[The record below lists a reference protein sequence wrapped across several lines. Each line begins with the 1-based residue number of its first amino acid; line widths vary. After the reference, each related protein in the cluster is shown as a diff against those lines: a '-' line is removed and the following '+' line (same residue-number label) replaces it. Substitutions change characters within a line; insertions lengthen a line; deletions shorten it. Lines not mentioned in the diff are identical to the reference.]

1 MKSRVWL
8 WSITI
13 CLCVVLILTSQVAA
27 QTVPQ
32 HHPKHQQYKLYDVG
46 TFGGPNS
53 YGSYQAISLTTAGAT
68 GAADTSISDPFD
80 PYCFLDC
87 FVSHAF
93 LWRYGHV
100 TDLGAL
106 PGNNGGNSSFGFAI
120 NNFGLVVGISENG
133 STDPATG
140 YPSTSPVAWLGGHIM
155 NLGGFGGTQGAAFMV
170 NDFGRIVGA
179 STNTI
184 KDRYAGG
191 FNFQFPSTTQVRTFV
206 WELGWMR
213 DIGTL
218 GGPDAAPI
226 TMSQSGLVIG
236 QSYINYTSQPDTG
249 YPIAD
254 PFLWD
259 GRRMIDLGSLGG
271 VGGVPEWVNNSGQV
285 AGYSLIPST
294 GRVHAFLWERGQ
306 MTDMGTLY
314 PGSASG
320 AMWINE
326 AGVMTGFDAP
336 YAVIWKQ
343 GKRTILGSL
352 PGYDVWATGVSI
364 NNSNQVVGYAFSDDW
379 FSTVG
384 FLWENGDMVDLN
396 ALVQPPSD
404 ITVTEPLQIDD
415 RGEIISYA
423 ADAEGNVR
431 VVVLVPNGDC
441 DWGCEERIA
450 DHRINPPLGRRMN
463 KATITPRFGKP
474 NDRLRN
480 RFGPPSAMMGPGAV
494 PSN

>member
-1 MKSRVWL
+1 MKSRLWL

-32 HHPKHQQYKLYDVG
+32 HHPRHHQYRLYDVG
-46 TFGGPNS
+46 TFGGPS
-53 YGSYQAISLTTAGAT
+53 AYGSSGAISLSTAGAT
-68 GAADTSISDPFD
+68 GAADTSISDPFY

-93 LWRYGHV
+93 LWRNGHG

-106 PGNNGGNSSFGFAI
+106 PGNNDGNSSYGFAI
-120 NNFGLVVGISENG
+120 NNSGLVVGISENG
-133 STDPATG
+133 TTDPATG
-140 YPSTSPVAWLGGHIM
+140 FPSTSPVAWLYGHIF
-155 NLGGFGGTQGAAFMV
+155 NLGGFGGTQGAAYTV
-170 NDFGRIVGA
+170 NSRGQIVGY
-179 STNTI
+179 STNAI
-184 KDRYAGG
+184 PDLYA
-191 FNFQFPSTTQVRTFV
+191 FNAYFPSTTQVRAFV
-206 WELGWMR
+206 WELGKMR

-218 GGPDAAPI
+218 GGPDAAALVI
-226 TMSQSGLVIG
+226 SDSGLVIG
-236 QSYINYTSQPDTG
+236 QSYTSFTPDPDIG
-249 YPIAD
+249 HPIAD

-271 VGGVPEWVNNSGQV
+271 VGGIPQWVNNQGQV
-285 AGYSLIPST
+285 VGYSLLPST
-294 GRVHAFLWERGQ
+294 GKVHAFLWDRGRL
-306 MTDMGTLY
+306 TDMTPY
-314 PGSASG
+314 PSASG
-320 AMWINE
+320 AFWINE
-326 AGVMTGFDAP
+326 AGVITGFDAP
-336 YAVIWKQ
+336 YAVVWKH
-343 GKRTILGSL
+343 GKRTALGSL

-431 VVVLVPNGDC
+431 AVVLVPNGDC
-441 DWGCEERIA
+441 DWGCEQRIA
-450 DHRINPPLGRRMN
+450 DHQNRPLVVRPKNNALTM
-463 KATITPRFGKP
+463 PRFGKP
-474 NDRLRN
+474 ADGLRKPL
-480 RFGPPSAMMGPGAV
+480 GPRPDMMSPH
-494 PSN
+494 PIPLN